1 MESVRGHGIFLLG
14 EIEITS
20 SILHAIYCNT
30 GNIFSLT
37 VESIFSLTK
46 RQMLRTLLLSA
57 VSVLG
62 IMTIQDCSTSSIFKI
77 QELSVTPSDPIPGT
91 NVTVRVIFD
100 APDIVTGGT
109 VETRCL
115 INGIPLI
122 QDVSDL
128 CNATTCPVSVGVHD
142 QSGITPTSTSKGTV
156 ACSIKWYDLAKKEL
170 LCMKVVQQ
178 STSLRGC
185 SAKDEL

>member
-1 MESVRGHGIFLLG
+1 
-14 EIEITS
+14 
-20 SILHAIYCNT
+20 
-30 GNIFSLT
+30 
-37 VESIFSLTK
+37 
-46 RQMLRTLLLSA
+46 MLRTLLLSA